1 MGIPFF
7 NTCVLL
13 RRGARVTWRH
23 HSLLSNYNATPGLVM
38 TICLRVCFIG
48 AQGYE
53 YHTARFSMRDGI
65 YGGLF
70 YLATGFH
77 GIHVVCGT
85 LFLVFNLVRLELGH
99 FSPMHH
105 LSYEFAI
112 IYWHFVDVVWLFLYV
127 FVYWYAY

>member
-1 MGIPFF
+1 M
-7 NTCVLL
+7 
-13 RRGARVTWRH
+13 
-23 HSLLSNYNATPGLVM
+23 PGLVM
-38 TICLRVCFIG
+38 TITLGVVFIG

-53 YHTARFSMRDGI
+53 YHEARFSMRDGI

-77 GIHVVCGT
+77 GLHVVCGT
-85 LFLVFNLVRLELGH
+85 LFLVFNLVRLEMGH

-112 IYWHFVDVVWLFLYV
+112 IYWHFVDVVWLFLYI
-127 FVYWYAY
+127 FVYWYSY